1 LAAGSVIVRLIV
13 KLDELPTGA
22 HEHHSD
28 YLRIAAAIDYIR
40 TCSTGQPSLQ
50 EVSEAVG
57 SSEFHLQ
64 RLFTRWA
71 GISPKRFLQL
81 LTLQH
86 AKRLLQDSE
95 NLLSTTYE
103 TGLSSPGRLH
113 DLFVTLEAVTPGE
126 FKSRGQGLVIRYG
139 FSETPFGECL
149 LGETSRGICFL
160 EFVANETHS
169 AKLDR
174 LKNHWQEAAFVE
186 DRDAIRDRVEFIFSR
201 SGKTAGTLNLLV
213 KGTNFQVQVWQALLR
228 IPRGS
233 VTCYAKIADWIGRP
247 NANRAVGSAVGAN
260 PIAWLIPCHRV
271 LPADGHLGGYHWGET
286 RKCACLVWEQ
296 SG

>member
-1 LAAGSVIVRLIV
+1 V

-22 HEHHSD
+22 HEHNSD
-28 YLRIAAAIDYIR
+28 YHRIAAAIDYIR
-40 TCSTGQPSLQ
+40 TRSTGQPSLQ

-86 AKRLLQDSE
+86 AKQLLQDSE

-126 FKSRGQGLVIRYG
+126 FKSRGQGLVIHYG
-139 FSETPFGECL
+139 FHDTLFGECL

-160 EFVANETHS
+160 EFVAGDTHS
-169 AKLDR
+169 EKLARLRDR
-174 LKNHWQEAAFVE
+174 WHEAAFVE
-186 DRDAIRDRVEFIFSR
+186 DQAGTRARVDAIFSR
-201 SGKTAGTLNLLV
+201 RGETPTSLNLLV

-233 VTCYAKIADWIGRP
+233 VTSYAKIADWIGRP

-271 LPADGHLGGYHWGET
+271 LRADGNLGGYHWGET